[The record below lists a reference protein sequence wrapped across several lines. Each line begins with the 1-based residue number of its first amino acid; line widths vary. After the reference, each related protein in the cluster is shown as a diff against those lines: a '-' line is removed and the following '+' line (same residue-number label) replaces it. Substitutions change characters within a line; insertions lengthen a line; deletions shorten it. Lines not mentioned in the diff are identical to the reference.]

1 MVVARKDKHSLP
13 VFLERFGLSKSS
25 YYYQETA
32 MRRED
37 KYDGVRRRISEI
49 IWAEADAG
57 SLFLREGVIPEAQ
70 KVFFQPA
77 GTVWMVLP
85 VRKESYTGVSI

>member
-1 MVVARKDKHSLP
+1 MVIARKDKHSLP

-37 KYDGVRRRISEI
+37 KYDGVRRRISELVLVYKC
-49 IWAEADAG
+49 G
-57 SLFLREGVIPEAQ
+57 Q
-70 KVFFQPA
+70 KK
-77 GTVWMVLP
+77 LNNL
-85 VRKESYTGVSI
+85 